1 MLDPNS
7 CKIHVF
13 SDEEPFDLLE
23 IFDIEPMRD
32 GKCQK
37 FNVTA
42 SGSKKSLYLSTEEKN
57 FIWRIHIPKK
67 KIDEFYLT
75 GQPYSLSTTS
85 SDDLLVTMHKNL
97 SSVAP
102 TALNYWHLDIC
113 SSSDGH
119 VMKSIPLP
127 IVVDLPFGALETPRH
142 TFIISYQG
150 ILINQQ
156 TIGKSVWLLSE
167 ITINGNILRSF
178 NPPNSPF
185 INYNMAVAAITM
197 NGKGEIYLADYN
209 YHRII
214 LLNSQM
220 TMCQI
225 LLQAKRPTSI
235 LYVKAM
241 QMLVYGLLHSDTSD
255 GRDLTFIQC
264 D

>member
-1 MLDPNS
+1 M
-7 CKIHVF
+7 F

-32 GKCQK
+32 GKCQHFK
-37 FNVTA
+37 VTA
-42 SGSKKSLYLSTEEKN
+42 SVSKKSLYLSTEEKN
-57 FIWRIHIPKK
+57 FIWRIHIPQK

-150 ILINQQ
+150 LLANQKLGQ
-156 TIGKSVWLLSE
+156 PVWLLSE
-167 ITINGNILRSF
+167 ITVNGNILRSF

-185 INYNMAVAAITM
+185 I
-197 NGKGEIYLADYN
+197 
-209 YHRII
+209 
-214 LLNSQM
+214 
-220 TMCQI
+220 
-225 LLQAKRPTSI
+225 
-235 LYVKAM
+235 
-241 QMLVYGLLHSDTSD
+241 VYQFDV
-255 GRDLTFIQC
+255 C
-264 D
+264 